1 MRKRDNDTPDDHRA
15 EPTGAHGAIGNGKRG
30 VTTAPAT
37 TSGNDPNSAAAVA
50 CLGAR
55 AVGAARSELGLAAGA
70 LAIVSGLPKEN
81 THSIGFSGGQLSSD
95 GEGNSALDFPL
106 IHDTRSQDPP

>member
-1 MRKRDNDTPDDHRA
+1 MGKRDNDTPDDHRA

-37 TSGNDPNSAAAVA
+37 TSGNDPNGAAAVA
-50 CLGAR
+50 CLGAWT
-55 AVGAARSELGLAAGA
+55 VGGTRPELGLASGA

-81 THSIGFSGGQLSSD
+81 TL
-95 GEGNSALDFPL
+95 
-106 IHDTRSQDPP
+106 